1 MEKEATMKTLLQ
13 INTSVFSGQGNSTRL
28 AEAFVRNWAERH
40 PGSRVIVRDLAAN
53 PIPHLDAAGVQAFFT
68 KPEDR
73 TPAQQAYSQASEA
86 LIEELRSADVV
97 VIGLPMY
104 NFGIPSTLKAYFDQ
118 LARAGIS
125 FRYTPN
131 GPEGLLGGRK
141 VYVLAAR
148 GGKYQGT
155 LQDTQTPFVQNFM
168 NFIGIHDVEFVF
180 AEGLNMGDQIR
191 DAAMAAANL
200 QIAALAA

>member
-1 MEKEATMKTLLQ
+1 MKTLLQ

-28 AEAFVRNWAERH
+28 ADAFVRNWLERH
-40 PGSRVIVRDLAAN
+40 PDSRVIVRDLAAE

-73 TPAQQAYSQASEA
+73 TPGQQAFAAASEA

-125 FRYTPN
+125 FRYTEN
-131 GPEGLLGGRK
+131 GPEGLLGDRK

-155 LQDTQTPFVQNFM
+155 PQDTQTPFVQTFL
-168 NFIGIHDVEFVF
+168 NFIGIRDVEFVY
-180 AEGLNMGDQIR
+180 AEGLNMGDEAR
-191 DAAMAAANL
+191 DAAMAAATT
-200 QIAALAA
+200 QIASLAA

>member
-1 MEKEATMKTLLQ
+1 MNTLLQ

-28 AEAFVRNWAERH
+28 ADAFVRNWLDRH
-40 PGSRVIVRDLAAN
+40 PGGRVIVRDFASD

-68 KPEDR
+68 KPADR
-73 TPAQQAYSQASEA
+73 TPAQQAYAEASEA
-86 LIEELRSADVV
+86 LIEELSSADVV

-131 GPEGLLGGRK
+131 GPEGLLGDRK

-148 GGKYQGT
+148 GGMYQGT
-155 LQDTQTPFVQNFM
+155 ARDTQTPYVENFL
-168 NFIGIHDVEFVF
+168 NFIGIRDIEFVY
-180 AEGLNMGDQIR
+180 AEGLNMGDEAR
-191 DAAMAAANL
+191 DAAMAAAAT
-200 QIAALAA
+200 QIASLAA